1 MLKLL
6 FIVLGILIPIG
17 IIAYLIN
24 WFVRKRPKK
33 DAWKVFRQDL
43 SLFLS
48 NFLLKALLIV
58 FVLIFLALVYDSE
71 PNDLLIIL
79 LAVVFILFY
88 VVISYPLMH
97 LSRVEGLKFIW
108 AWIPLLNIILI
119 AQLICRNKKYL
130 FIFVPILQ
138 IFLILIPIL
147 LNILLGNGLNLFLF
161 LLYIVLPFVILMLFM
176 IPLWKTTIRDV
187 RRRNMKF
194 SVIFKQNLFDA
205 FLSGSGMVLIIVL
218 LGIFISLII
227 NAMPSIEKFGFEFFV
242 GSEWLID
249 SENPENSVLGALPF
263 LIGTLMTSFLALLI
277 SLPFAL
283 SISLLLGE
291 YFKRG
296 FIYSLFKTITDLLA
310 GIPSIIYGFFG
321 FFIAKPMLLE
331 VEKFFGVELAN
342 GLGIFTS
349 SIILAIM
356 IIPYSASLA
365 RDVIELVPQDL
376 KEAGYSLGATR
387 FEVIRKIIIPYAR
400 SGIFAGIILSLGRA
414 LGETMAVTM
423 LIGNKNE
430 IPTSIFDPANTMA
443 SIIANGFAEAGGL
456 QSAALIEM
464 GLMLMFITAIINI
477 IGRLIIKK
485 FSVEG

>member
-1 MLKLL
+1 MV
-6 FIVLGILIPIG
+6 IGISIPIG
-17 IIAYLIN
+17 IIAYLVN
-24 WFVRKRPKK
+24 WFVRRKPKR
-33 DAWKVFRQDL
+33 DALKAFKQDL

-48 NFLLKALLIV
+48 NFLLKAVLIIFV
-58 FVLIFLALVYDSE
+58 FIFLALVYDSE
-71 PNDLLIIL
+71 PGDLFIIL
-79 LAVVFILFY
+79 LALAFILFY
-88 VVISYPLMH
+88 VVITYPLMH
-97 LSRVEGLKFIW
+97 LSRVDGLRFIW
-108 AWIPLLNIILI
+108 AWIPLLNLILVF
-119 AQLICRNKKYL
+119 QLISSRKKFL
-130 FIFVPILQ
+130 SVFIPILQ
-138 IFLILIPIL
+138 ISLICIPIL
-147 LNILLGNGLNLFLF
+147 LNVLFGNGLNIFLF
-161 LLYIVLPFVILMLFM
+161 LLYVILPFVLLMLMM
-176 IPLWKTTIRDV
+176 IPLWKDTFDDV
-187 RRRNMKF
+187 KRRNMKF
-194 SVIFKQNLFDA
+194 SIVFKQNLFDA
-205 FLSGSGMVLIIVL
+205 FLSGSGMILVVVL

-227 NAMPSIEKFGFEFFV
+227 NAMPSIEKFGFKFFI
-242 GSEWLID
+242 GTEWLPD

-263 LIGTLMTSFLALLI
+263 LIGTLITSFLALLI

-283 SISLLLGE
+283 SIAILLGE

-296 FIYSLFKTITDLLA
+296 FIYSLFKTITELLA

-321 FFIAKPMLLE
+321 FFIAKPILLE

-423 LIGNKNE
+423 LIGNRNE

-464 GLMLMFITAIINI
+464 GLMLMFITAVINI